1 MSASHGVFVGVNW
14 PCGVL
19 LVTGSLGSV
28 LFYSLPGN
36 QQMATGEV
44 NELLTVIT
52 LPDSVFSVK
61 FSCV

>member
-14 PCGVL
+14 LCGVL

-28 LFYSLPGN
+28 LFYSLSGN

-44 NELLTVIT
+44 NELLTVLT

>member
-1 MSASHGVFVGVNW
+1 MSASRGVFVGVNW
-14 PCGVL
+14 LCGVL

-36 QQMATGEV
+36 QQMVTGEM
-44 NELLTVIT
+44 NELLTVLT